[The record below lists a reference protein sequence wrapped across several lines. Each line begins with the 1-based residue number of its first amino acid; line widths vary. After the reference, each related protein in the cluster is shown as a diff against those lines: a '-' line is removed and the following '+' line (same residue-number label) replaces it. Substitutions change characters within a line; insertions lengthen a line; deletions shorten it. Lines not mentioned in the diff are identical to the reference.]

1 MSKRFDMDEFVKKLD
16 EKQVPKP
23 TGSAQRA
30 DRGTTESTQKQDFT
44 KYRATELKRL
54 SIRLRAED
62 IERVRIYFK
71 NRDLTLSQGIRSIVK
86 DFIETRGIGD

>member
-16 EKQVPKP
+16 EKQTTKP
-23 TGSAQRA
+23 TESTQRA
-30 DRGTTESTQKQDFT
+30 DREPTGSTQKQDFT
-44 KYRATELKRL
+44 KYRATELQRL

-62 IERVRIYFK
+62 IERVKVYFK

-86 DFIETRGIGD
+86 DFIENQGL